1 MSDLA
6 SLSVEEIFQLLES
19 NNPDVVSEIQRLFHE
34 NLSETR
40 EGWLVSGLYDYY
52 TNTGSANGLKLLL
65 NVKEP
70 HDRLLCDRLAEGLRS
85 SDKVRTIAL
94 DMLGYI
100 VRKQPTWLHK
110 IAQHQLIKDLMRL
123 LKTETDVVVLV
134 PSLLVMVSLL
144 PAVSA
149 NLSKFLSE
157 LFEIFSRLCIYKWRD
172 ASTLSDLS
180 CTHLTVAL
188 YAYFQRLYGMFPCNF
203 LSYMRQQYLD
213 NSVSTGSSVFTDI
226 ISPLLATVR
235 LHPLLVTQNRE
246 HEKTPIRWK
255 GLAEVHDVVAECSRY
270 SLDVYESA
278 SREDL
283 GLLSL
288 WPVAGD
294 HTPLLTPGA
303 GLARNTNWSPGVNPT
318 NLNTVLSPKQGEKRS
333 RPSLNTKLVLDSP
346 PEAAVEATPDNTPYA
361 TPVKDSPLR
370 HNSKHGP
377 APHIKSLS
385 FKSPGPASPTKCM
398 TSPTKESSPF
408 RFPDPS
414 ERRDSLFA
422 EVPSS
427 ALSKRDSLGLGM
439 PNLSS
444 LSTRMRTIA
453 SDRAELESACDP
465 TVDTRPSPVKFT
477 AQPQLQASPLKP
489 SAENPGGRY
498 NMDRA
503 KLLSLPLD
511 TGDPT
516 REEMDA
522 EVSSITGSVVEKMHL
537 STRHITPHIFPD
549 SAGGSS
555 CTSRAMSRLSVGS
568 PRDDQE
574 ADTVSALSASGT
586 PSSFQPSVD
595 ELVMKVRTRV
605 RCITLCEPSD
615 PPTPTTI
622 SKRSI
627 SRKLSRS
634 SSCPNIAEIAAEDLD
649 ITNSNTNKREKS
661 KLRFTSGTQTDA
673 DLAILP
679 YEHLFPFALPLNT
692 STVSASPPIPPPQ
705 ELLDTYIQAAVSSN
719 NNQKDLKF
727 QLEMLRS
734 QLQFET
740 GRREVLGA
748 RNRRLLGFTKNV
760 RELEEQ
766 NLALVDQLHMVQQE
780 IATLH
785 TQLAKVRNGKHQA
798 ETERAECGKLQDKM
812 IQDLQAKVQELTTSN
827 REVTERFELKEMTS
841 LEALAACDKAR
852 SELFQAQA
860 KLDIFRKKE
869 ENWKTCESELTN
881 SRKRLV
887 LQGELIERQKERL
900 EMIPRAGKE
909 EEIRLVQQAALHEVA
924 TAKADLLHK
933 SQERTAASARI
944 AELEARNAAL
954 EDGFTNQKEMI
965 QSIHEEHKERLGAVE
980 TRHKAIRSVNIHLE
994 STIMELQER
1003 IERMLKHRGK
1013 RAGASPSTDSI
1024 DMMTMSNMSN
1034 SLVGS
1039 LGSDTGEH
1047 IRRAMDSPPVNIGR
1061 EIMGLEIPVSAGRSV
1076 GVESAYSVGVG
1087 SAHSVLHREWLG
1099 SSGGAPG
1106 QEGGGA
1112 NGHSH

>member
-1 MSDLA
+1 MSL
-6 SLSVEEIFQLLES
+6 Q
-19 NNPDVVSEIQRLFHE
+19 
-34 NLSETR
+34 
-40 EGWLVSGLYDYY
+40 
-52 TNTGSANGLKLLL
+52 
-65 NVKEP
+65 EP
-70 HDRLLCDRLAEGLRS
+70 HDRLLCDRMAEGLRS
-85 SDKVRTIAL
+85 SDKARTIAL

-100 VRKQPTWLHK
+100 VRKQPTWLHRV
-110 IAQHQLIKDLMRL
+110 AQHQLIKDLLRL

-134 PSLLVMVSLL
+134 PSLLVLVSLL

-149 NLSKFLSE
+149 KLSNFLSE
-157 LFEIFSRLCIYKWRD
+157 LFEVFSRLCLYKWRD
-172 ASTLSDLS
+172 SCTMSDLS
-180 CTHLTVAL
+180 STHLTVAL
-188 YAYFQRLYGMFPCNF
+188 YAYFQRLYGMIPCNF
-203 LSYMRQQYLD
+203 LYYMRQQYHD
-213 NSVSTGSSVFTDI
+213 TSHCSGSSVFSDI

-246 HEKTPIRWK
+246 HEKTTIRWK
-255 GLAEVHDVVAECSRY
+255 GLAEVHDVVSECSRY

-288 WPVAGD
+288 WPMAGD
-294 HTPLLTPGA
+294 IHTPILTPGA
-303 GLARNTNWSPGVNPT
+303 GVVRNTNWTPSTNP
-318 NLNTVLSPKQGEKRS
+318 VLSPKTTGEKKD

-370 HNSKHGP
+370 HHSKSGP
-377 APHIKSLS
+377 APHVKSLS
-385 FKSPGPASPTKCM
+385 FKSPGPASPTKCLI
-398 TSPTKESSPF
+398 SPTKESSPF

-427 ALSKRDSLGLGM
+427 ALSKRDSLGLGL

-444 LSTRMRTIA
+444 LSTRMRSIA
-453 SDRAELESACDP
+453 SDRAESEAAPEFSI
-465 TVDTRPSPVKFT
+465 DTRPSPVKFT

-489 SAENPGGRY
+489 SAENLGGRY

-511 TGDPT
+511 SGDLT
-516 REEMDA
+516 REDTDA
-522 EVSSITGSVVEKMHL
+522 EVSSITGSAGEKMNL
-537 STRHITPHIFPD
+537 STRHITPHIFPE

-555 CTSRAMSRLSVGS
+555 STSRAMSRLSVGS
-568 PRDDQE
+568 PRDDHDTE
-574 ADTVSALSASGT
+574 TVSTLSASGT

-605 RCITLCEPSD
+605 RCITLCEPAEPL
-615 PPTPTTI
+615 PPTTVT
-622 SKRSI
+622 KRTAT
-627 SRKLSRS
+627 RKLSRS
-634 SSCPNIAEIAAEDLD
+634 SSCPNIAETDPEVA
-649 ITNSNTNKREKS
+649 SNANGNQRDKS
-661 KLRFTSGTQTDA
+661 KLRFTSGTQTDFLP
-673 DLAILP
+673 DLSVLP
-679 YEHLFPFALPLNT
+679 YEHLFPSALPL
-692 STVSASPPIPPPQ
+692 SAPTIPGPPPIPPPQ
-705 ELLDTYIQAAVSSN
+705 ELLDTYIQAAVTSN
-719 NNQKDLKF
+719 SNNQKDLKY
-727 QLEMLRS
+727 QLQLLRS

-780 IATLH
+780 ISTLH

-812 IQDLQAKVQELTTSN
+812 IQELQAKVQELTISN
-827 REVTERFELKEMTS
+827 RELTERFELKEMTA

-869 ENWKTCESELTN
+869 ENWKACESELVN
-881 SRKRLV
+881 SKKRLV
-887 LQGELIERQKERL
+887 LQGELLVRQKESL
-900 EMIPRAGKE
+900 ESIPRAGKE
-909 EEIRLVQQAALHEVA
+909 EEIRLVQQAALHEVSA
-924 TAKADLLHK
+924 AKSDLLHK
-933 SQERTAASARI
+933 SQEITAANARI

-954 EDGFTNQKEMI
+954 EEGVTNQKEMI

-994 STIMELQER
+994 STIMELQ
-1003 IERMLKHRGK
+1003 
-1013 RAGASPSTDSI
+1013 
-1024 DMMTMSNMSN
+1024 
-1034 SLVGS
+1034 
-1039 LGSDTGEH
+1039 
-1047 IRRAMDSPPVNIGR
+1047 
-1061 EIMGLEIPVSAGRSV
+1061 VSAVLNKSTATVAFLFRSV
-1076 GVESAYSVGVG
+1076 
-1087 SAHSVLHREWLG
+1087 
-1099 SSGGAPG
+1099 
-1106 QEGGGA
+1106 
-1112 NGHSH
+1112 